1 MRSLRLNGDGLL
13 SKIKDQFG
21 KITEFGNMT
30 FNSFKTL
37 VRDCAPWEILK
48 ESFDRKNTD
57 WSKDWALEGL
67 EDFEK
72 SLQQSFQ
79 TLHLISGHAY
89 IQLCWE
95 DK

>member
-21 KITEFGNMT
+21 KIVEFCNMT

-48 ESFDRKNTD
+48 EIFDRKNTD

-67 EDFEK
+67 EDV
-72 SLQQSFQ
+72 
-79 TLHLISGHAY
+79 
-89 IQLCWE
+89 
-95 DK
+95 